1 MEQAKDPLKGYRGL
15 ARERLAAWNMRVWGD
30 VRIVNDKGSV
40 FEGVILPRS
49 ETDDDLH
56 LVVKL
61 KTGYNV
67 GLHVDRI
74 REIEELGFKEAFYKI
89 PERSSPASP
98 ICPT

>member
-1 MEQAKDPLKGYRGL
+1 MTGETDPLKGYRGL
-15 ARERLAAWNMRVWGD
+15 ARERLQALGMRVWGD

-49 ETDDDLH
+49 GTFDDLH
-56 LVVKL
+56 VVVKL

-74 REIEELGFKEAFYKI
+74 VEAEEIG
-89 PERSSPASP
+89 
-98 ICPT
+98 

>member
-56 LVVKL
+56 LGL
-61 KTGYNV
+61 GRCPEPDTNGPV
-67 GLHVDRI
+67 GQTAEHR
-74 REIEELGFKEAFYKI
+74 
-89 PERSSPASP
+89 PAEQF
-98 ICPT
+98 